1 MPGKS
6 ILYEQGLEAYPK
18 SGAILGN
25 LVMLVWMTLGTIACR
40 FVSPLAGWLYL
51 AIALGMVYVVLR
63 KLVCTNCYYYDK
75 LCAIGWGKL
84 AARFFKPGKI
94 ENFSTCA
101 GIKIAPATYGAL
113 TLIPVV
119 LLVISLFQ
127 QFTWTKILVLVF
139 LLLISFYSGTI
150 SRKKSCARCK
160 MRLVCPGSA
169 VK

>member
-6 ILYEQGLEAYPK
+6 TLYEQGLETYPK

-25 LVMLVWMTLGTIACR
+25 FVMLLWMALGTIACR

-51 AIALGMVYVVLR
+51 AFALGMVYVVLR

-75 LCAIGWGKL
+75 WCAIGWGKL
-84 AARFFKPGKI
+84 AARLFKQGKI
-94 ENFSTCA
+94 EHFSTCA

-113 TLIPVV
+113 TLIPLV
-119 LLVISLFQ
+119 LLIISLVQ
-127 QFTWTKILVLVF
+127 QFSLPKIAVLIL
-139 LLLISFYSGTI
+139 LLLISFYSGTV

-160 MRLVCPGSA
+160 MRLICPGSA